1 MAGKVQEGVILHA
14 MIMAKSNN
22 RNTYMR
28 NTGSLAESDQF
39 WVVVDHLVGR
49 ERKQVWGHVH
59 WHNNVDKHFR
69 IHFTQLSSME
79 LSL

>member
-39 WVVVDHLVGR
+39 
-49 ERKQVWGHVH
+49 
-59 WHNNVDKHFR
+59 
-69 IHFTQLSSME
+69 
-79 LSL
+79 